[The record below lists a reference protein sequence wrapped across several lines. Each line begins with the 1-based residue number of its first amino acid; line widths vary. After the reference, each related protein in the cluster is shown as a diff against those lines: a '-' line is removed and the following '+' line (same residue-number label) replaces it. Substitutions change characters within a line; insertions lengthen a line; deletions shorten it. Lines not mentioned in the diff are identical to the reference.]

1 MNAGLMRSRR
11 VEVHPKLAGQ
21 PLATALQVIM
31 PRLQDKQL
39 KTDKIQNAE
48 NAIADMVSQ
57 GDLFAGVPLLILLTL
72 YLLHGNKELC
82 YHYANSCKDTGDIE
96 FLDYVYHKYIPFT

>member
-1 MNAGLMRSRR
+1 MRSRR

-48 NAIADMVSQ
+48 NAIADMVTQ
-57 GDLFAGVPLLILLTL
+57 GGLFAGESLSTL
-72 YLLHGNKELC
+72 VTLCFLHGFTELQR
-82 YHYANSCKDTGDIE
+82 
-96 FLDYVYHKYIPFT
+96 